1 MSPALPTDRSPFLRF
16 TADQWAQLRASTP
29 MTLTEDD
36 LEQLRGINEEVSMQD
51 VARIYLPT
59 SRLLNLYV
67 GAIQDLYRAT
77 DTFLGKLPAK
87 VPYVIGLAGSVAVGK
102 STTSRILKALLAR
115 WPNHPRVDLITTDGF
130 LYPNAV
136 LAERG
141 LMERKGFPESYD
153 VKGLIDCVAQIK
165 SGEPR
170 IEVPLYSHLVY
181 DVLPDDYKVIEEP
194 DIVIVEGINVLQT
207 SASSSTSN
215 NNSMFVSDF
224 FDFKIYVDAEEGDV
238 REWYVQR
245 FFALRE
251 KAFSDPRSFFTRYA
265 ELDDD
270 HARQTAE
277 GIWDA
282 INGPNLSSNI
292 LPTRDR
298 ADLILEKAADHS
310 VSAVRLR
317 RL

>member
-282 INGPNLSSNI
+282 INGPNLSNNI